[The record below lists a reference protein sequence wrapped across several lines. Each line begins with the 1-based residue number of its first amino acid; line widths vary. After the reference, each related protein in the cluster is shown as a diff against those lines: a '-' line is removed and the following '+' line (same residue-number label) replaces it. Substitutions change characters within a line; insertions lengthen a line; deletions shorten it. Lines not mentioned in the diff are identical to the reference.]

1 VSDRDG
7 GLPPRLV
14 DGVQEPTG
22 DADCSDPFASPREGS
37 GPTRGGA
44 AGGSRFDANDRPHSS
59 RARVSMQVGAD
70 EVTRAQPD
78 QASPATAP
86 PGGSDEVGGD
96 ELIGAG
102 LAESGTA
109 TGVHP
114 GRQTEVNSG
123 SLQSLEWAPGIGNEG
138 HQREI
143 QPSIGDATVG
153 VSDTEVEFV
162 TVPPFEIRACAT
174 RGWSHRQSGAPR
186 QDFFAIAASG
196 EWLFAAV
203 ADGVSSGP
211 HSDVAALTAARAA
224 TRLALMETD
233 IPSID
238 WLRLCDR
245 LSWRIVEEAKYRQL
259 VGVDD
264 DADASA
270 RVLAVREVM
279 STTAVVV
286 ALRRRVDD
294 DGRHQGVLALLAGD
308 SAAYRLSGAMVTPL
322 LGGKDEDGYLTS
334 GRVHPLPGAR
344 SPIATKFALEKGQGV
359 LLTSDGL
366 SDPLGDGTGEVARV
380 LGQRWSE
387 PPSPVDFFADLNFL
401 RRSFDDDRTAVGI
414 WA

>member
-1 VSDRDG
+1 VSDRDEG
-7 GLPPRLV
+7 SPPRMV
-14 DGVQEPTG
+14 DVGQVPTG
-22 DADCSDPFASPREGS
+22 EADWIGSLDCERHRS
-37 GPTRGGA
+37 GPEPIGSARR
-44 AGGSRFDANDRPHSS
+44 AGIDGNDRADQLSGE
-59 RARVSMQVGAD
+59 ATGQVRAD
-70 EVTRAQPD
+70 EVSRVQPYEE
-78 QASPATAP
+78 SPASAVP
-86 PGGSDEVGGD
+86 SPDEVRADVLNGVWVSETGRPT
-96 ELIGAG
+96 G
-102 LAESGTA
+102 AESGA
-109 TGVHP
+109 V
-114 GRQTEVNSG
+114 QA
-123 SLQSLEWAPGIGNEG
+123 LDWAQGIGDEG
-138 HQREI
+138 HQRDI
-143 QPSIGDATVG
+143 QPSIGGSTVG
-153 VSDTEVEFV
+153 VSDTELEFV
-162 TVPPFEIRACAT
+162 TVAPFEIRACAT

-186 QDFFAIAASG
+186 QDFFAIAASD
-196 EWLFAAV
+196 EWLIAAV

-224 TRLALMETD
+224 TRLALMEAD
-233 IPSID
+233 IPGMD

-259 VGVDD
+259 VEVDD

-294 DGRHQGVLALLAGD
+294 DGRHQGVLVLLAGD
-308 SAAYRLSGAMVTPL
+308 SAAYRLSGAMVAPL
-322 LGGKDEDGYLTS
+322 LGGKDEDGYITS

-344 SPIATKFALEKGQGV
+344 SPIATEFALEKGQGV

-366 SDPLGDGTGEVARV
+366 SDPLGEGTGEVARV

-401 RRSFDDDRTAVGI
+401 RRTFDDDRTAVGI